1 MIPLHKHSASRP
13 YTCVTMSLYSS
24 QLPTTCMSPLG
35 MADYQVLPP
44 GLSQVTY
51 KAETV
56 DPNTFQING
65 RVLFFSAVYIYIVYA
80 KQYRW
85 FCYRGCSVFDIY
97 PITGYCIYVFLISCE
112 SSYGTM
118 GGVASY

>member
-1 MIPLHKHSASRP
+1 
-13 YTCVTMSLYSS
+13 
-24 QLPTTCMSPLG
+24 

-65 RVLFFSAVYIYIVYA
+65 RVLFFSAVRSILCMQDCTV
-80 KQYRW
+80 
-85 FCYRGCSVFDIY
+85 
-97 PITGYCIYVFLISCE
+97 
-112 SSYGTM
+112 
-118 GGVASY
+118 